1 MRKPTVNEVSM
12 TNAKLKFDGKEIA
25 LDQAISTLGRASDNT
40 VACIN
45 DANVSRYHAEI
56 EERDG
61 EFWLI
66 ELGSSNGTTINGEEF
81 ETEKLLKDGDVIL
94 LGGSSKVEF
103 LFENESAEKEEEKT
117 ALNETTNVGAA
128 PAQEKPKIAEATP
141 AAKFPWVLGV
151 MGAVVGLAIISVAA
165 VVLFSYFRAT
175 PKCEAIA
182 KITKPE
188 DQDTITQSTD
198 VEVEVQ
204 NGECVTRAI
213 FLLNGT
219 AFGDAAEQPFKATLD
234 PKQFPELANGSL
246 QPLQIV
252 LEDAEGN
259 KIMQPGEVL
268 LALETVEIATPA
280 PTPIDIADN
289 PPPKPIGGKSG
300 KVSLVE
306 MQKIAE
312 TFIKQLSGTAK
323 YTLDKEFL
331 EAVQKKTADYVS
343 GGYFARASAFKE
355 VINKEFV
362 KEQSLDA
369 RLGFILAM
377 SRSQFKIE
385 KQGADEGLWRM
396 TNDFAAA
403 NSYNVSCETPSLSDN
418 TQKCAAI
425 VAANYLKALNSTVFE
440 GDVVYEIAS
449 FGKSPLEASQWKS
462 TLPADRS
469 NFWNVIKDAKQRE
482 EVVRFFAAGI
492 VAENPQKF
500 GLKNDRAISELYQ

>member
-1 MRKPTVNEVSM
+1 MA
-12 TNAKLKFDGKEIA
+12 NAKLKFDGKEIA
-25 LDQAISTLGRASDNT
+25 LDETVSTLGRASDNT
-40 VACIN
+40 VACLN

-61 EFWLI
+61 EYWLI
-66 ELGSSNGTTINGEEF
+66 ELGSSNGTTVNGEDF
-81 ETEKLLKDGDVIL
+81 ETEKLLHNGDVIL

-103 LFENESAEKEEEKT
+103 LFKKESAEKEDKEEKT
-117 ALNETTNVGAA
+117 SDGATPNIGA
-128 PAQEKPKIAEATP
+128 PAAKEKSETAETAP
-141 AAKFPWVLGV
+141 AAAKFPWVLGV

-175 PKCEAIA
+175 PKCEATA

-188 DQDTITQSTD
+188 DQDTITESTD
-198 VEVEVQ
+198 VEVELE

-213 FLLNGT
+213 FLLNGV
-219 AFGDAAEQPFKATLD
+219 AFGDATEQPFKATID

-246 QPLQIV
+246 QTLQIV

-259 KIMQPGEVL
+259 KLFQPGEVL
-268 LALETVEIATPA
+268 LALETVEIATPT
-280 PTPIDIADN
+280 PTPIEIADN
-289 PPPKPIGGKSG
+289 PPPKSKNDKNS

-306 MQKIAE
+306 MQKISD
-312 TFIKQLSGTAK
+312 TFIKQLSGNAK

-331 EAVQKKTADYVS
+331 EAVQKKTADYIS
-343 GGYFARASAFKE
+343 GGHFARASAFKE

-362 KEQSLDA
+362 KEQSLEA

-377 SRSQFKIE
+377 SRSQFKLE

-418 TQKCAAI
+418 AQKCAAI
-425 VAANYLKALNSTVFE
+425 VASNYLKALNSTVFE
-440 GDVVYEIAS
+440 GDVVYEVAA

-462 TLPADRS
+462 TLPVDRS

-482 EVVRFFAAGI
+482 EIVRFFAAGI

-500 GLKNDRAISELYQ
+500 GLKNDRPISELYQ